1 MSSRGSSLLGFL
13 LSVFYSSIDC
23 FFLFFHWLRRSAVS
37 PLWRPYHHW
46 SLYSSCRWL
55 AFAPAVAA
63 ASLSLASQRSNQGRE
78 WWFLIC
84 NHARHRTERETC
96 FRVYRQA
103 KVKDRST
110 HPGCFMFCCC
120 CLCFCVVVVSFS
132 SFPAMP
138 RFSIVSC
145 WSILLSLFN
154 WTFFSLFFCCHSI
167 ILSIYISIIQFN
179 SETNVFLF
187 CFVLLQQS
195 VSELQVPTGGS
206 RRSGSTVRSI
216 RTVRQWSVQRYSWID
231 DVFG

>member
-23 FFLFFHWLRRSAVS
+23 FFLFFHWWRRSAVS

-63 ASLSLASQRSNQGRE
+63 ASLSLASQRSNRGRE

-120 CLCFCVVVVSFS
+120 CLCFCVVVSFP

-154 WTFFSLFFCCHSI
+154 WTFLSLFFLLSFHYPFYLHFNNSI
-167 ILSIYISIIQFN
+167 
-179 SETNVFLF
+179 
-187 CFVLLQQS
+187 QQ
-195 VSELQVPTGGS
+195 
-206 RRSGSTVRSI
+206 RN
-216 RTVRQWSVQRYSWID
+216 
-231 DVFG
+231 